1 MKEINIIGA
10 GLAGSEAAYYLLKQG
25 FKVNLYEVKR
35 VRKNPVQKLDTFG
48 ELVCSN
54 TLRSTLIENAVG
66 CLKEE
71 MATFDS
77 LVIKAAKAAQ
87 IPAGASLAVDREQFS
102 GYITDVLRSFA
113 NLTIIDQEMTTIDP
127 NVPTIIATGPLTTDG
142 LQEAIAQLIGKDYF
156 YFFDAV
162 APIVTKDSIN
172 FEIVYRKN
180 RYDKGETQDYL
191 NAPMTEEEYN
201 KFWTEL
207 VNAES
212 ADAHLDGERADK
224 FFEGCMPVEVMAKR
238 GKETLTFGP
247 LKPVGL
253 RLPDGTTPHA
263 VVQLRQDNAA
273 DEFYNLVGFQ
283 TNLKWGEQKRVFSL
297 IPGLENAEF
306 VRYGVMHKN
315 NYINSPAILT
325 QTLQLKS
332 NPNIFFAGQITGV
345 EGYVESAASGI
356 IAGINAAR
364 MLNEQEP
371 IIFPNTTVMGGLIHY
386 ITHAD
391 PTNFQP
397 MKSAWGIVAPLEQKV
412 KKTERKLEYTKRALN
427 DIKVVCKKLN

>member
-35 VRKNPVQKLDTFG
+35 VKKNPVQKLDTFG

-102 GYITDVLRSFA
+102 GYITDALRSFA

-364 MLNEQEP
+364 MLREQEP

>member
-35 VRKNPVQKLDTFG
+35 VKKNPVQKLDTFG

-77 LVIKAAKAAQ
+77 LIIKAAKAAQ

-102 GYITDVLRSFA
+102 GYITDALRSFA

-273 DEFYNLVGFQ
+273 DEFYNIVGFQ

-356 IAGINAAR
+356 IAGINAAC

>member
-35 VRKNPVQKLDTFG
+35 VKKNPVQKLDTFG

-77 LVIKAAKAAQ
+77 LIIKAAKAAQ

-102 GYITDVLRSFA
+102 GYITDALRSFA

-273 DEFYNLVGFQ
+273 DEFYNIVGFQ

-356 IAGINAAR
+356 IAGINAAC
-364 MLNEQEP
+364 MLNKQEP

>member
-35 VRKNPVQKLDTFG
+35 VKKNPVQKLDTFG

-77 LVIKAAKAAQ
+77 LVIKAAKASQ

-102 GYITDVLRSFA
+102 GYITDALRSFA

-142 LQEAIAQLIGKDYF
+142 LQEAIVQLIGKDYF

-364 MLNEQEP
+364 MLREQEP

>member
-1 MKEINIIGA
+1 
-10 GLAGSEAAYYLLKQG
+10 LT
-25 FKVNLYEVKR
+25 
-35 VRKNPVQKLDTFG
+35 PTF
-48 ELVCSN
+48 
-54 TLRSTLIENAVG
+54 
-66 CLKEE
+66 
-71 MATFDS
+71 
-77 LVIKAAKAAQ
+77 
-87 IPAGASLAVDREQFS
+87 
-102 GYITDVLRSFA
+102 
-113 NLTIIDQEMTTIDP
+113 
-127 NVPTIIATGPLTTDG
+127 PTIIATGPLTTDG

>member
-1 MKEINIIGA
+1 
-10 GLAGSEAAYYLLKQG
+10 
-25 FKVNLYEVKR
+25 
-35 VRKNPVQKLDTFG
+35 
-48 ELVCSN
+48 
-54 TLRSTLIENAVG
+54 
-66 CLKEE
+66 
-71 MATFDS
+71 
-77 LVIKAAKAAQ
+77 
-87 IPAGASLAVDREQFS
+87 
-102 GYITDVLRSFA
+102 
-113 NLTIIDQEMTTIDP
+113 
-127 NVPTIIATGPLTTDG
+127 
-142 LQEAIAQLIGKDYF
+142 
-156 YFFDAV
+156 
-162 APIVTKDSIN
+162 
-172 FEIVYRKN
+172 
-180 RYDKGETQDYL
+180 
-191 NAPMTEEEYN
+191 
-201 KFWTEL
+201 
-207 VNAES
+207 
-212 ADAHLDGERADK
+212 
-224 FFEGCMPVEVMAKR
+224 MAKR

-356 IAGINAAR
+356 IAGINAGR
-364 MLNEQEP
+364 MLREQEP

>member
-35 VRKNPVQKLDTFG
+35 VKKNPVQKLDTFG

-77 LVIKAAKAAQ
+77 LIIKAAKAAQ

-102 GYITDVLRSFA
+102 GYITDALRSFA
-113 NLTIIDQEMTTIDP
+113 NLTTIDP

>member
-35 VRKNPVQKLDTFG
+35 VKKNPVQKLDTFG

-77 LVIKAAKAAQ
+77 LIIKAAKAAQ

-102 GYITDVLRSFA
+102 GYITDALRSFA

-364 MLNEQEP
+364 MLREQEP

>member
-35 VRKNPVQKLDTFG
+35 VKKNPVQKLDTFG

-325 QTLQLKS
+325 QTLQLKN

-364 MLNEQEP
+364 MLREQEP
-371 IIFPNTTVMGGLIHY
+371 IIFPDTTVMGGLIHY

>member
-35 VRKNPVQKLDTFG
+35 VKKNPVQKLDTFG

-77 LVIKAAKAAQ
+77 LVIKAAKASQ

-102 GYITDVLRSFA
+102 GYITDALRSFA

-127 NVPTIIATGPLTTDG
+127 NIPTIIATGPLTTDG

>member
-35 VRKNPVQKLDTFG
+35 VKKNPVQKLDTFG

-77 LVIKAAKAAQ
+77 LVIKAAKASQ

-102 GYITDVLRSFA
+102 GYITDALHSFA

-364 MLNEQEP
+364 MLREQEP

>member
-35 VRKNPVQKLDTFG
+35 VKKNPVQKLDTFG

-102 GYITDVLRSFA
+102 GYITDALHSFA

>member
-35 VRKNPVQKLDTFG
+35 VKKNPVQKLDTFG

-54 TLRSTLIENAVG
+54 TLRSTLIENAAG

-315 NYINSPAILT
+315 NYINSPAILS

>member
-35 VRKNPVQKLDTFG
+35 VKKNPVQKLDTFG

-77 LVIKAAKAAQ
+77 LIIKAAKAAQ

-102 GYITDVLRSFA
+102 GYITDALRSFA

-238 GKETLTFGP
+238 GRETLTFGP

-253 RLPDGTTPHA
+253 RLPNGTTPHA

>member
-35 VRKNPVQKLDTFG
+35 VKKNPVQKLDTFG

-77 LVIKAAKAAQ
+77 LIIKAAKAAQ

-102 GYITDVLRSFA
+102 GYITDALRSFA

>member
-35 VRKNPVQKLDTFG
+35 VKKNPVQKLDTFG

>member
-35 VRKNPVQKLDTFG
+35 VKKNPVQKLDTFG

-102 GYITDVLRSFA
+102 GYITDALRSFA

>member
-35 VRKNPVQKLDTFG
+35 VKKNPVQKLDTFG

-391 PTNFQP
+391 STNFQP